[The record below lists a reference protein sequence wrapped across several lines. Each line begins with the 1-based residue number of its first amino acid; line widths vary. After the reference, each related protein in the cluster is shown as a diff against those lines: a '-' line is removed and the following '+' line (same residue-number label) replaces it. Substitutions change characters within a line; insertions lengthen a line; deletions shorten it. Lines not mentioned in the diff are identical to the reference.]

1 MGYWVN
7 TTYIHH
13 ADVNAVADALEAVCR
28 AEGMERIP
36 SPAQRERALVE
47 PMQYE
52 SALHN
57 DLWGAA
63 IFAGAPSWTVIQTA
77 PAELLAQ
84 RAAGAPRM
92 RLAELC
98 RRLSAS
104 AFQLNVYDSTG
115 AILAEVSESG
125 EVLLSGFNTS
135 SDAVDPFEWY
145 EERLSEEFFE
155 AQFRLHPFQDLI
167 AGAMLGDEVADA
179 IARQFGAQN
188 SAFCDNLVS
197 VDTLVCHKPF
207 TAPGGMALYFR
218 WPGPSRQRYS
228 SCASWAE
235 YQAVIGDANHP

>member
-13 ADVNAVADALEAVCR
+13 ADVSVVADALEAVCR
-28 AEGMERIP
+28 AEGMERIS

-52 SALHN
+52 RALHN

-63 IFAGAPSWTVIQTA
+63 IFPGAPSWTVIQTA
-77 PAELLAQ
+77 PPEFLAE

-98 RRLSAS
+98 RRLPAS
-104 AFQLNVYDSTG
+104 AFQLNIYDSAG

-125 EVLLSGFNTS
+125 EVLISGFNTS
-135 SDAVDPFEWY
+135 SDAADPFEWY

-167 AGAMLGDEVADA
+167 AGAALGDDLADA

-188 SAFCDNLVS
+188 AAFCDNLVS

-207 TAPGGMALYFR
+207 SAPGGMALYFR
-218 WPGPSRQRYS
+218 WSGPSRQPYS
-228 SCASWAE
+228 SCASWTE
-235 YQAVIGDANHP
+235 YQATIRDET